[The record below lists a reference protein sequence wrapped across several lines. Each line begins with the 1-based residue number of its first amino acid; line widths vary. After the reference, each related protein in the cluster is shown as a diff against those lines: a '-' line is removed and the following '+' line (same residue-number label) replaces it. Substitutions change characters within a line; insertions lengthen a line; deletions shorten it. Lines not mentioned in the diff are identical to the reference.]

1 MREEKYLTAG
11 GLNIY
16 GYKNSALN
24 SFHISLFVKAGC
36 MYECEEERGIT
47 HFFEH
52 IAIRNVNECMGGEL
66 YKTLDK
72 HGLEFNA
79 STFSEMVQFYISGAT
94 KNIRLGAEVLTKL
107 LSPIALSVKDI
118 DTERKRIKAE
128 IRESDDKNSLA
139 GFTNKIVFEGTS
151 LSGSI
156 VGTNSSVDR
165 ITKARLED
173 YRKRIFTKGNIFFY
187 LTGNYTDEDVIY
199 LGALAD
205 AFGIPSGAGGENLAP
220 IPEKFG
226 KRAGD
231 VYVKSAD
238 FTMVRFSFD
247 LDMKRV
253 SVPETD
259 LLYDILL
266 SGYNSKLFIEM
277 SEKRGLF
284 YDTSGAVERYKN
296 IGSFYFSFEV
306 KEKDIYEATELVV
319 NLLRSIKNE
328 IIPDGQ
334 CMQAGY
340 VDNAYMLYDDSR
352 ELNFTFAYDNH
363 VMELG
368 YGSLDDRREAY
379 ADVSPRDIMRAA
391 REIFRKENLT
401 LTVKGNKKRI
411 DAVRLKEILKTI

>member
-1 MREEKYLTAG
+1 
-11 GLNIY
+11 
-16 GYKNSALN
+16 
-24 SFHISLFVKAGC
+24 
-36 MYECEEERGIT
+36 MYESAEECGIT

-66 YKTLDK
+66 YKLLDA

-79 STFSEMVQFYISGAT
+79 STFSEMVQFYISGAA
-94 KNIRLGAEVLTKL
+94 KNVRLGAEVLTKL
-107 LSPIALSVKDI
+107 LSPIVLSVKDVN
-118 DTERKRIKAE
+118 TERKRIKAE

-139 GFTNKIVFEGTS
+139 DFTNKIVFENTS

-156 VGTNSSVDR
+156 VGTNSSVDK
-165 ITKARLED
+165 ITRERLEN
-173 YRKRIFTKGNIFFY
+173 YRKRIFTKENVLFY
-187 LTGNYTDEDVIY
+187 LTGNYTEEDLAF
-199 LGALAD
+199 LGELAD
-205 AFGIPSGAGGENLAP
+205 SYGIPSGEGRDNFAP

-226 KRAGD
+226 KRDAD

-247 LDMKRV
+247 LDMKKV

-296 IGSFYFSFEV
+296 IGNFYFSFEV

-319 NLLRSIKNE
+319 NLLHEMKNTA
-328 IIPDGQ
+328 IPEGE

-368 YGSLDDRREAY
+368 YGSLEDRRRAY
-379 ADVSPRDIMRAA
+379 AAVTAEDLMRAA
-391 REIFRKENLT
+391 KEIFRKENLI

-411 DAVRLKEILKTI
+411 DTARLKEILKTI